1 MEANCLQVSESR
13 KCTGTVIT
21 VFGFNAV
28 DVVVFLPRLCGGY
41 FGAVQA
47 ARDFINQQEQK

>member
-1 MEANCLQVSESR
+1 MKSYQISESR

-21 VFGFNAV
+21 VFGPNAV

-41 FGAVQA
+41 FQAVEA
-47 ARDFINQQEQK
+47 AKAWIAAEAI